1 MGHKYMDTDAKVRGT
16 MKEQPH
22 PRGKGTLGDI
32 ERRAGCQRR
41 VSDGHEKQA
50 MCLNQGGGGGPLLL
64 LLSLQRK
71 KARKNHT
78 EVPCTLDIP
87 YVIFF

>member
-41 VSDGHEKQA
+41 LSDGHEKQA
-50 MCLNQGGGGGPLLL
+50 MCLNQGG
-64 LLSLQRK
+64 SIVAAAFIAK
-71 KARKNHT
+71 KESK
-78 EVPCTLDIP
+78 EKS
-87 YVIFF
+87 Y